1 MQGMRI
7 TVFGGAGFVGRY
19 IVKRLAAEGA
29 GVRVACR
36 DPERAKFL
44 KPAGGVGQVV
54 PVQANLRYPE
64 SVRAAVEGVDAVVN
78 CVGVLVSRGPQSFG
92 AIHASRGGRGRRRR
106 GRGGRGPSLCIS
118 QPSGRMRGRRRQYAR
133 SKAAGE
139 AAVRGAFPD
148 AAILRPSIVIG
159 PEDDFFNRFAL
170 LARML
175 PALPLVG
182 GGFTRFQ
189 PAYVGDVADAAVA
202 ALDRAGGVFELGG
215 PKVYSFRQLME
226 LLLEEIG
233 RKRLLVPVPFQ
244 VMQAKAAF
252 IQFVPGA
259 PITPDQVESLKYDNV
274 VSEGAAGFA
283 ELGIEPKDIE
293 TVIPTY
299 LDRFRI
305 RGRFAGRDPA

>member
-1 MQGMRI
+1 MQGMRV

-19 IVKRLAAEGA
+19 IVKRLAAAGA

-78 CVGVLVSRGPQSFG
+78 CVGVLVSRGAQSFG
-92 AIHASRGGRGRRRR
+92 AIHAVGAGDVASAAAEAGAGR
-106 GRGGRGPSLCIS
+106 LVHIS
-118 QPSGRMRGRRRQYAR
+118 AIGADAESTAAYAR

-139 AAVRGAFPD
+139 AAVREAFPD
-148 AAILRPSIVIG
+148 AAILRPSLVIG

-170 LARML
+170 LARLL

-189 PAYVGDVADAAVA
+189 PAYVGDVADAAIA
-202 ALDRAGGVFELGG
+202 ALDRAGGQFELGG
-215 PKVYSFRQLME
+215 PKIYSFRQLME

-299 LDRFRI
+299 LDRFRV

>member
-1 MQGMRI
+1 MQGMRV

-19 IVKRLAAEGA
+19 IVKRLAAAGA

-78 CVGVLVSRGPQSFG
+78 CVGVLVSRGLQSFA
-92 AIHASRGGRGRRRR
+92 AIHAAGAGAVASASAEAGVDK
-106 GRGGRGPSLCIS
+106 LVHIS
-118 QPSGRMRGRRRQYAR
+118 AIGADAESTAAYAR

-139 AAVRGAFPD
+139 AAVREAFPD
-148 AAILRPSIVIG
+148 ASILRPSIVIG
-159 PEDDFFNRFAL
+159 PEDDFFNRFAF
-170 LARML
+170 LARL
-175 PALPLVG
+175 APALPLVG

-189 PAYVGDVADAAVA
+189 PAYVGDVADAAIA
-202 ALDRAGGVFELGG
+202 ALDRPGGLFELGG

-226 LLLEEIG
+226 LLLAEIG
-233 RKRLLVPVPFQ
+233 RKRLLVPVPFRI
-244 VMQAKAAF
+244 MQAKAAF

-259 PITPDQVESLKYDNV
+259 PITPDQVELLKYDNV

-293 TVIPTY
+293 TVIPAY

-305 RGRFAGRDPA
+305 RGRFARRDPA

>member
-19 IVKRLAAEGA
+19 IVKRLAAAGA

-54 PVQANLRYPE
+54 PVQANLRYPD
-64 SVRAAVEGVDAVVN
+64 SVRAAVEGVDAAIN

-92 AIHASRGGRGRRRR
+92 AIHAVGAREVASAAAEAGVRQ
-106 GRGGRGPSLCIS
+106 LVHIS
-118 QPSGRMRGRRRQYAR
+118 AIGAEAESTAAYAR

-139 AAVRGAFPD
+139 AAVREAFPD
-148 AAILRPSIVIG
+148 AAILRPSLIIG

-170 LARML
+170 LARLL

-202 ALDRAGGVFELGG
+202 ALDRAGGLFELGG

-233 RKRLLVPVPFQ
+233 RKRLLVPVPFA

-283 ELGIEPKDIE
+283 ELGIEPTDIE

>member
-1 MQGMRI
+1 MQGMRV

-19 IVKRLAAEGA
+19 IVKRLAAAGA

-64 SVRAAVEGVDAVVN
+64 SVRAAVDGVDAVVN
-78 CVGVLVSRGPQSFG
+78 CVGVLASRGAQSFA
-92 AIHASRGGRGRRRR
+92 AIHAAGAGAVASACAGAGVGR
-106 GRGGRGPSLCIS
+106 LVHIS
-118 QPSGRMRGRRRQYAR
+118 AIGADAASTAAYAR

-139 AAVRGAFPD
+139 AAMRAAFPD
-148 AAILRPSIVIG
+148 AAILRPSLVIG

-170 LARML
+170 MARLL
-175 PALPLVG
+175 PALPLIG
-182 GGFTRFQ
+182 GGLTRFQ
-189 PAYVGDVADAAVA
+189 PAYVGDVADAAIA
-202 ALDRAGGVFELGG
+202 ALDRAGGLFELGG
-215 PKVYSFRQLME
+215 PKIYSFRQLME
-226 LLLEEIG
+226 LLLAEIG

-259 PITPDQVESLKYDNV
+259 PITPDQVELLKYDNV
-274 VSEGAAGFA
+274 VSEGVAGFA

-305 RGRFAGRDPA
+305 RGRFAGREPA

>member
-1 MQGMRI
+1 MQGMRV

-19 IVKRLAAEGA
+19 IVKRLAAAGA

-54 PVQANLRYPE
+54 PVQANLRYPD

-78 CVGVLVSRGPQSFG
+78 CVGVLVSRGAQSFS
-92 AIHASRGGRGRRRR
+92 AIHAAGARAVAAAAAEAGARQ
-106 GRGGRGPSLCIS
+106 LAHIS
-118 QPSGRMRGRRRQYAR
+118 AIGADADSTAQYAR

-139 AAVRGAFPD
+139 AAVREAFPD

-159 PEDDFFNRFAL
+159 PEDDFFNRFAF
-170 LARML
+170 LARL
-175 PALPLVG
+175 APALPLVG

-202 ALDRAGGVFELGG
+202 ALDRPGGLFELGG

-233 RKRLLVPVPFQ
+233 RKRLLVPVPFP

-259 PITPDQVESLKYDNV
+259 PITPDQVELLKYDNV

-283 ELGIEPKDIE
+283 ELGIEPRDIE

-299 LDRFRI
+299 LDRFRV
-305 RGRFAGRDPA
+305 RGRFARRDPA

>member
-54 PVQANLRYPE
+54 PVQANLRYPD

-78 CVGVLVSRGPQSFG
+78 CVGVLVSRGAQSFG
-92 AIHASRGGRGRRRR
+92 AIHAAGAGEVAAAAAGA
-106 GRGGRGPSLCIS
+106 GAGKLVHIS
-118 QPSGRMRGRRRQYAR
+118 AIGADAGSTAAYAR

-139 AAVRGAFPD
+139 VAVREAFPD
-148 AAILRPSIVIG
+148 AAILRPSLIIG

-170 LARML
+170 LARLL

>member
-19 IVKRLAAEGA
+19 IVKRLAAAGA

-54 PVQANLRYPE
+54 PVQANLRYPD
-64 SVRAAVEGVDAVVN
+64 SVRAAVEGVDAAIN

-92 AIHASRGGRGRRRR
+92 AIHAVGAREVASAAAEAGVRQ
-106 GRGGRGPSLCIS
+106 LVHIS
-118 QPSGRMRGRRRQYAR
+118 AIGAEAESTAAYAR
-133 SKAAGE
+133 SKAVGE
-139 AAVRGAFPD
+139 AAVREAFPD
-148 AAILRPSIVIG
+148 AAILRPSLIIG

-170 LARML
+170 LARLL

-202 ALDRAGGVFELGG
+202 ALDRAGGLFELGG

-233 RKRLLVPVPFQ
+233 RKRLLVPVPFA

-259 PITPDQVESLKYDNV
+259 PITPDQVESLKYDNI

-283 ELGIEPKDIE
+283 ELGIEPTDIE

>member
-19 IVKRLAAEGA
+19 IVKRLAAAGA

-78 CVGVLVSRGPQSFG
+78 CVGVLVSRGPQSFS
-92 AIHASRGGRGRRRR
+92 AIHAAGAGEVAAAAAGAGVRQ
-106 GRGGRGPSLCIS
+106 LVHIS
-118 QPSGRMRGRRRQYAR
+118 AIGADAESTAAYAR

-139 AAVRGAFPD
+139 RAVREAFPD
-148 AAILRPSIVIG
+148 AAILRPSLIIG

-170 LARML
+170 LARLL

-189 PAYVGDVADAAVA
+189 PAYVGDVADGAVA

-283 ELGIEPKDIE
+283 ELGIEPTDIE

>member
-19 IVKRLAAEGA
+19 IVKRLAAAGA

-64 SVRAAVEGVDAVVN
+64 SVRAAVDGADAAIN
-78 CVGVLVSRGPQSFG
+78 CVGVLVSRGAQSFSAVHAAG
-92 AIHASRGGRGRRRR
+92 AEAVAAAAAEAGVARLVH
-106 GRGGRGPSLCIS
+106 IS
-118 QPSGRMRGRRRQYAR
+118 AIGADADSTAAYAR

-139 AAVRGAFPD
+139 AAMRAAFPA

-159 PEDDFFNRFAL
+159 PEDDFFNRFGLMAR
-170 LARML
+170 LA
-175 PALPLVG
+175 PALPLIG
-182 GGFTRFQ
+182 GGLTRFQ
-189 PAYVGDVADAAVA
+189 PAYVGDVADAAIA
-202 ALDRAGGVFELGG
+202 ALDRAGGLFELGG
-215 PKVYSFRQLME
+215 PKIYSFRQLME
-226 LLLEEIG
+226 LLLAEIG
-233 RKRLLVPVPFQ
+233 RKRLLVPVPFL

-252 IQFVPGA
+252 LQFVPGA
-259 PITPDQVESLKYDNV
+259 PITPDQVELLKYDNV
-274 VSEGAAGFA
+274 VAEGAAGFA
-283 ELGIEPKDIE
+283 ELGIEPRDIE

-299 LDRFRI
+299 LDRFRL

>member
-78 CVGVLVSRGPQSFG
+78 CVGVLVSRGAQSFA
-92 AIHASRGGRGRRRR
+92 AIHVAGAREIASAAAEAGVRQ
-106 GRGGRGPSLCIS
+106 LVHIS
-118 QPSGRMRGRRRQYAR
+118 AIGADAESTAAYAR

-139 AAVRGAFPD
+139 AAVREAFQD

-170 LARML
+170 LARLL

>member
-1 MQGMRI
+1 MQGMRV

-19 IVKRLAAEGA
+19 IVKRLAAAGA

-78 CVGVLVSRGPQSFG
+78 CVGVLVSRGAQSFG
-92 AIHASRGGRGRRRR
+92 AIHAAGAGEVASAAAEAGAGR
-106 GRGGRGPSLCIS
+106 LVHIS
-118 QPSGRMRGRRRQYAR
+118 AIGADLESTAAYAR

-139 AAVRGAFPD
+139 AAVREAFPD
-148 AAILRPSIVIG
+148 AAILRPSLVIG

-170 LARML
+170 LARLL

-202 ALDRAGGVFELGG
+202 ALDRAGGLFELGG

-299 LDRFRI
+299 LDRFRV

>member
-78 CVGVLVSRGPQSFG
+78 CVGVLVSRGAQSFG
-92 AIHASRGGRGRRRR
+92 AIHAAGAGEVAAAAAEAGA
-106 GRGGRGPSLCIS
+106 GKLVHIS
-118 QPSGRMRGRRRQYAR
+118 AIGADAGSTAAYAR

-139 AAVRGAFPD
+139 AAVREAFPE
-148 AAILRPSIVIG
+148 ATILRPSIVIG

-170 LARML
+170 LARLL

-202 ALDRAGGVFELGG
+202 ALDRSGGVFELGG

>member
-1 MQGMRI
+1 
-7 TVFGGAGFVGRY
+7 
-19 IVKRLAAEGA
+19 
-29 GVRVACR
+29 
-36 DPERAKFL
+36 
-44 KPAGGVGQVV
+44 
-54 PVQANLRYPE
+54 
-64 SVRAAVEGVDAVVN
+64 
-78 CVGVLVSRGPQSFG
+78 
-92 AIHASRGGRGRRRR
+92 
-106 GRGGRGPSLCIS
+106 
-118 QPSGRMRGRRRQYAR
+118 
-133 SKAAGE
+133 
-139 AAVRGAFPD
+139 
-148 AAILRPSIVIG
+148 
-159 PEDDFFNRFAL
+159 DFFNRFAL
-170 LARML
+170 LARLL

>member
-1 MQGMRI
+1 MQGMRV

-19 IVKRLAAEGA
+19 IVKRLAAAGA

-44 KPAGGVGQVV
+44 KTAGSVGQVV

-64 SVRAAVEGVDAVVN
+64 SVRAAVEGVDAVIN
-78 CVGVLVSRGPQSFG
+78 CVGVLVSRGPQSFA
-92 AIHASRGGRGRRRR
+92 AIHAAGAGAVAAASAEAGADK
-106 GRGGRGPSLCIS
+106 LVHIS
-118 QPSGRMRGRRRQYAR
+118 AIGADAESTAAYAR

-139 AAVRGAFPD
+139 AAVREAFPD
-148 AAILRPSIVIG
+148 AAVLRPSIVIG
-159 PEDDFFNRFAL
+159 PEDDFFNRFAF
-170 LARML
+170 LARL
-175 PALPLVG
+175 APALPLVG

-202 ALDRAGGVFELGG
+202 ALDRAGGLFELGG
-215 PKVYSFRQLME
+215 PKIYSFRQLME
-226 LLLEEIG
+226 LLLAEIG
-233 RKRLLVPVPFQ
+233 RKRLLVPVPFA

-259 PITPDQVESLKYDNV
+259 PITPDQVELLKYDNV

-283 ELGIEPKDIE
+283 ELGIEPTDIE

-299 LDRFRI
+299 LERFRV
-305 RGRFAGRDPA
+305 RGSFSRRGSA

>member
-92 AIHASRGGRGRRRR
+92 AIHAAGAGEVAAAAAGA
-106 GRGGRGPSLCIS
+106 GAGKLVHIS
-118 QPSGRMRGRRRQYAR
+118 AIGADAGSTAAYAR

-139 AAVRGAFPD
+139 AAVREAFPD

-170 LARML
+170 LARLL

>member
-1 MQGMRI
+1 MQGMRV

-19 IVKRLAAEGA
+19 IVKRLAAAGA

-54 PVQANLRYPE
+54 PVQANLRYPA
-64 SVRAAVEGVDAVVN
+64 SVQAAVEGVDAAIN
-78 CVGVLVSRGPQSFG
+78 CVGVLASRGAQSFA
-92 AIHASRGGRGRRRR
+92 AIHAAGASAIATAAAEAGVRQ
-106 GRGGRGPSLCIS
+106 LVHIS
-118 QPSGRMRGRRRQYAR
+118 AIGADSESTAEYAR

-139 AAVRGAFPD
+139 AAVREAFAQ

-170 LARML
+170 LARFA
-175 PALPLVG
+175 PALPLIG
-182 GGFTRFQ
+182 GGLTRFQ

-202 ALDRAGGVFELGG
+202 ALDREGGLFELGG
-215 PKVYSFRQLME
+215 PKTYSFRQLME

-233 RKRLLVPVPFQ
+233 RKRLLVPVPFA

-259 PITPDQVESLKYDNV
+259 PITPDQVELLKYDNV
-274 VSEGAAGFA
+274 VSEGAADFA
-283 ELGIEPKDIE
+283 ELGIEPRDIE
-293 TVIPTY
+293 TVIPAY

>member
-1 MQGMRI
+1 MQGMRV

-19 IVKRLAAEGA
+19 IVKRLAAAGA

-64 SVRAAVEGVDAVVN
+64 SVRAAVEGVDAVIN
-78 CVGVLVSRGPQSFG
+78 CVGVLVSRGPQSFS
-92 AIHASRGGRGRRRR
+92 AIHAAGAAAVASASAEAGVDK
-106 GRGGRGPSLCIS
+106 LVHIS
-118 QPSGRMRGRRRQYAR
+118 AIGADAESTAAYAR

-139 AAVRGAFPD
+139 AAVREAFAQ
-148 AAILRPSIVIG
+148 AAILRPSIVVG

-170 LARML
+170 MARFL
-175 PALPLVG
+175 PALPLIG

-189 PAYVGDVADAAVA
+189 PAYVGDVADAAIA
-202 ALDRAGGVFELGG
+202 ALDRAGGLFELGG

-226 LLLEEIG
+226 LLLAEIG

-252 IQFVPGA
+252 IQFAPGA
-259 PITPDQVESLKYDNV
+259 PITPDQVELLKYDNV

-283 ELGIEPKDIE
+283 ELGIEPRDIE
-293 TVIPTY
+293 TVIPAY

-305 RGRFAGRDPA
+305 RGRFARRDPA

>member
-1 MQGMRI
+1 MQGMRV

-19 IVKRLAAEGA
+19 IVKRLAAAGA

-36 DPERAKFL
+36 DPERANFL

-78 CVGVLVSRGPQSFG
+78 CVGVLVSRGAQSFS
-92 AIHASRGGRGRRRR
+92 AIHAAGAGDVASAAAEAGAGR
-106 GRGGRGPSLCIS
+106 LVHIS
-118 QPSGRMRGRRRQYAR
+118 AIGADLESTAAYAR

-139 AAVRGAFPD
+139 AAVREAFPD
-148 AAILRPSIVIG
+148 AAVLRPSLVIG

-170 LARML
+170 LARLL

-202 ALDRAGGVFELGG
+202 ALDRAGGLFELGG

-299 LDRFRI
+299 LDRFRV

>member
-1 MQGMRI
+1 MQGMRV

-19 IVKRLAAEGA
+19 IVKRLAASGA

-54 PVQANLRYPE
+54 PVQANLRYPA
-64 SVRAAVEGVDAVVN
+64 SVQAAVDGVDAVVN
-78 CVGVLVSRGPQSFG
+78 CVGVLVSRGAQSFG
-92 AIHASRGGRGRRRR
+92 AVHAAGAGAVASAAAAAGVGK
-106 GRGGRGPSLCIS
+106 LVHIS
-118 QPSGRMRGRRRQYAR
+118 AIGADADSSAAYAR

-139 AAVRGAFPD
+139 AAVRAAFAD

-170 LARML
+170 IARLA

-182 GGFTRFQ
+182 GGQTRFQ
-189 PAYVGDVADAAVA
+189 PVYVGDVADAAVA
-202 ALDRAGGVFELGG
+202 ALDRPGSLFELGG
-215 PKVYSFRQLME
+215 PKTYSFRQLME
-226 LLLEEIG
+226 LLLAEIG

-244 VMQAKAAF
+244 VMQAKAALL
-252 IQFVPGA
+252 QFVPGA
-259 PITPDQVESLKYDNV
+259 PITPDQVELLKYDNI
-274 VSEGAAGFA
+274 VSEGATGFA
-283 ELGIEPKDIE
+283 ALGIEPRDIE

-305 RGRFAGRDPA
+305 RGRFARRDPA

>member
-1 MQGMRI
+1 MQGMRV

-19 IVKRLAAEGA
+19 IVKRLAAAGA
-29 GVRVACR
+29 GVRVASR

-64 SVRAAVEGVDAVVN
+64 SVRAAVDGVDAVVN
-78 CVGVLVSRGPQSFG
+78 CVGVLASRGAQSFA
-92 AIHASRGGRGRRRR
+92 AIHATGAGAVASACAEAGVGR
-106 GRGGRGPSLCIS
+106 LVHIS
-118 QPSGRMRGRRRQYAR
+118 AIGADAASTAAYAR

-139 AAVRGAFPD
+139 AAMREAFPN
-148 AAILRPSIVIG
+148 AAILRPSLVIG

-170 LARML
+170 MARLL
-175 PALPLVG
+175 PALPLIG
-182 GGFTRFQ
+182 GGLTRFQ
-189 PAYVGDVADAAVA
+189 PAYVGDVAHAAIA
-202 ALDRAGGVFELGG
+202 ALDRAGGLFELGG
-215 PKVYSFRQLME
+215 PKIYSFRQLME
-226 LLLEEIG
+226 LLLAEIG

-259 PITPDQVESLKYDNV
+259 PITPDQVELLKYDNV

-305 RGRFAGRDPA
+305 RGRFAGREPA

>member
-1 MQGMRI
+1 MQGMRV

-19 IVKRLAAEGA
+19 IVKRLAAAGA

-78 CVGVLVSRGPQSFG
+78 CVGVLASRGPQSFS
-92 AIHASRGGRGRRRR
+92 AIHAAGAGAVAAAAAEAGA
-106 GRGGRGPSLCIS
+106 GKLVHIS
-118 QPSGRMRGRRRQYAR
+118 AIGADAESTAEYAR

-139 AAVRGAFPD
+139 AAVREAFAQ
-148 AAILRPSIVIG
+148 AAILRPSIVVG
-159 PEDDFFNRFAL
+159 PEDDFFNRFAF
-170 LARML
+170 LARFL
-175 PALPLVG
+175 PALPLIG
-182 GGFTRFQ
+182 GGLTRFQ
-189 PAYVGDVADAAVA
+189 PAYVGDVADAALE
-202 ALDRAGGVFELGG
+202 ALDRPGGLFELGG
-215 PKVYSFRQLME
+215 PKTYTFRQLME

-233 RKRLLVPVPFQ
+233 RKRLLVPVPFPI
-244 VMQAKAAF
+244 MQAKAAF

-259 PITPDQVESLKYDNV
+259 PITPDQVELLKYDNI

-283 ELGIEPKDIE
+283 ELGIEPRDIE
-293 TVIPTY
+293 TVIPAY

>member
-1 MQGMRI
+1 MQGMRV

-19 IVKRLAAEGA
+19 IVKRLAAAGA

-78 CVGVLVSRGPQSFG
+78 CVGVLASRGPQSFS
-92 AIHASRGGRGRRRR
+92 AIHAAGAGAVASASAEAGVGK
-106 GRGGRGPSLCIS
+106 LVHIS
-118 QPSGRMRGRRRQYAR
+118 AIGADADSTAAYAR

-139 AAVRGAFPD
+139 AAMREAFAH
-148 AAILRPSIVIG
+148 AAILRPSLVIG

-170 LARML
+170 MARLL
-175 PALPLVG
+175 PALPLIG
-182 GGFTRFQ
+182 GGLTRFQ

-202 ALDRAGGVFELGG
+202 ALDRPGGLFELGG

-226 LLLEEIG
+226 LLLTEIG
-233 RKRLLVPVPFQ
+233 RKRLLVPVPFRI
-244 VMQAKAAF
+244 MQAKAAF
-252 IQFVPGA
+252 IQFLPGA
-259 PITPDQVESLKYDNV
+259 PITPDQVELLKYDNV
-274 VSEGAAGFA
+274 VSEGADGFA
-283 ELGIEPKDIE
+283 ELGIEPRDIE

>member
-1 MQGMRI
+1 MQGMRV

-19 IVKRLAAEGA
+19 IVKRLAAAGA

-78 CVGVLVSRGPQSFG
+78 CVGVLVSRGPQSFA
-92 AIHASRGGRGRRRR
+92 AIHAAGAGAVASASAEAGVDK
-106 GRGGRGPSLCIS
+106 LVHIS
-118 QPSGRMRGRRRQYAR
+118 AIGADAESTAAYAR

-139 AAVRGAFPD
+139 AAVREAFPD
-148 AAILRPSIVIG
+148 ATVLRPSIVIG
-159 PEDDFFNRFAL
+159 PEDDFFNRFAF
-170 LARML
+170 LARL
-175 PALPLVG
+175 APALPLVG

-189 PAYVGDVADAAVA
+189 PAYVGDVADAAIA
-202 ALDRAGGVFELGG
+202 ALDRPGGLFELGG

-226 LLLEEIG
+226 LLLAEIG
-233 RKRLLVPVPFQ
+233 RKRLLVPVPFRI
-244 VMQAKAAF
+244 MQAKAAF

-259 PITPDQVESLKYDNV
+259 PITPDQVELLKYDNV

-293 TVIPTY
+293 TVIPAY

-305 RGRFAGRDPA
+305 RGRFARRDPA

>member
-1 MQGMRI
+1 MQGMRV

-19 IVKRLAAEGA
+19 IVKRLAAAGA

-44 KPAGGVGQVV
+44 KPAGDVGQVV

-78 CVGVLVSRGPQSFG
+78 CVGVLVSRGPQSFA
-92 AIHASRGGRGRRRR
+92 AIHAAGAGAVASASAEAGVGK
-106 GRGGRGPSLCIS
+106 LVHIS
-118 QPSGRMRGRRRQYAR
+118 AIGADAESTAEYAR

-139 AAVRGAFPD
+139 AAVREAFPE
-148 AAILRPSIVIG
+148 AAILRPSLVIG
-159 PEDDFFNRFAL
+159 PEDSFFNRFAL
-170 LARML
+170 MARLL
-175 PALPLVG
+175 PALPLIG

-189 PAYVGDVADAAVA
+189 PAYVGDVAEAAVA
-202 ALDRAGGVFELGG
+202 VLDRPGGLFELGG
-215 PKVYSFRQLME
+215 PKTYSFRQLME
-226 LLLEEIG
+226 LLLAEIG
-233 RKRLLVPVPFQ
+233 RKRLLVPVPFA
-244 VMQAKAAF
+244 VVKAKAAF

-259 PITPDQVESLKYDNV
+259 PITPDQVELLKYDNV

-283 ELGIEPKDIE
+283 ELGIEPRDIE

-305 RGRFAGRDPA
+305 RGRFSRRDPA

>member
-19 IVKRLAAEGA
+19 IVKRLAAAGA

-54 PVQANLRYPE
+54 PVQANLRYPD

-92 AIHASRGGRGRRRR
+92 AIHVAGAGAVAAAAAEAGVRQ
-106 GRGGRGPSLCIS
+106 LVHIS
-118 QPSGRMRGRRRQYAR
+118 AIGADAESTAAYAR

-139 AAVRGAFPD
+139 AAVREAFPD
-148 AAILRPSIVIG
+148 AAILRPSLIVG

-170 LARML
+170 LARLL

-189 PAYVGDVADAAVA
+189 PAYVGDAADAAVA

-233 RKRLLVPVPFQ
+233 RKRLLVPVPFPI
-244 VMQAKAAF
+244 MQAKAAF

-283 ELGIEPKDIE
+283 ELGIEPTDIE

-299 LDRFRI
+299 LDRFRV

>member
-1 MQGMRI
+1 MQGMRV

-19 IVKRLAAEGA
+19 IVKRLAAAGA

-64 SVRAAVEGVDAVVN
+64 SVRAAVEGVDAVIN
-78 CVGVLVSRGPQSFG
+78 CVGILASRGPQSFS
-92 AIHASRGGRGRRRR
+92 AIHAAGAGAVAAAAAEAGA
-106 GRGGRGPSLCIS
+106 GALVHIS
-118 QPSGRMRGRRRQYAR
+118 AIGADAESTAAYAR

-139 AAVRGAFPD
+139 AAVREAFAQ
-148 AAILRPSIVIG
+148 AAIVRPSIVIG

-170 LARML
+170 LARFL

-182 GGFTRFQ
+182 GGLTRFQ

-202 ALDRAGGVFELGG
+202 ALDRKGGLFELGG
-215 PKVYSFRQLME
+215 PKTYTFKQLME
-226 LLLEEIG
+226 LLLAEIG

-244 VMQAKAAF
+244 VMQAQAAF
-252 IQFVPGA
+252 IQFAPGA
-259 PITPDQVESLKYDNV
+259 PVTPDQVELLKYDNV

-283 ELGIEPKDIE
+283 ELGIEPRDIE
-293 TVIPTY
+293 TVIPAY
-299 LDRFRI
+299 LERFRV
-305 RGRFAGRDPA
+305 RGSFSRRGSA

>member
-78 CVGVLVSRGPQSFG
+78 CVGVLVSRGPQSFA
-92 AIHASRGGRGRRRR
+92 AIHVAGAREIASAAAEAGVRQ
-106 GRGGRGPSLCIS
+106 LVHIS
-118 QPSGRMRGRRRQYAR
+118 AIGADAGSTAAYSR

-139 AAVRGAFPD
+139 AAVREAFPE
-148 AAILRPSIVIG
+148 ATILRPSIVIG

-170 LARML
+170 LARLL

-202 ALDRAGGVFELGG
+202 ALNRAGGVFELGG

>member
-19 IVKRLAAEGA
+19 IVKRLAAAGA

-54 PVQANLRYPE
+54 PVQANLRYPQ

-78 CVGVLVSRGPQSFG
+78 CVGVLASRGPQSFR
-92 AIHASRGGRGRRRR
+92 AIHVAGAGAVASAAAEAGAGR
-106 GRGGRGPSLCIS
+106 LVHIS
-118 QPSGRMRGRRRQYAR
+118 AIGADAASTAEYAR

-139 AAVRGAFPD
+139 AAVREAFAQ
-148 AAILRPSIVIG
+148 AAILRPSIVVG
-159 PEDDFFNRFAL
+159 PEDDFFNRFAF
-170 LARML
+170 LARVL
-175 PALPLVG
+175 PALPLIG
-182 GGFTRFQ
+182 GGLTRFQ

-202 ALDRAGGVFELGG
+202 ALDREGGLFELGG
-215 PKVYSFRQLME
+215 PKVYTFRQLME
-226 LLLEEIG
+226 LLLEKIG

-244 VMQAKAAF
+244 IMQAKAAF

-259 PITPDQVESLKYDNV
+259 PITPDQVELLKYDNV

-283 ELGIEPKDIE
+283 ELGLEPQDIE
-293 TVIPTY
+293 TVIPAY
-299 LDRFRI
+299 LDRFRTGSPHS
-305 RGRFAGRDPA
+305 RRDLA

>member
-1 MQGMRI
+1 MQGMRV

-19 IVKRLAAEGA
+19 IVKRLAAAGA

-78 CVGVLVSRGPQSFG
+78 CVGVLVSRGAQSFS
-92 AIHASRGGRGRRRR
+92 AIHATGAGEVASAAAEAGAGR
-106 GRGGRGPSLCIS
+106 LVHIS
-118 QPSGRMRGRRRQYAR
+118 AIGADLESTAAYAR

-139 AAVRGAFPD
+139 AAVREAFPE

-170 LARML
+170 LARLL

-202 ALDRAGGVFELGG
+202 ALDRAGGLFELGG
-215 PKVYSFRQLME
+215 PKIYSFRQLME

-299 LDRFRI
+299 LDRFRV

>member
-19 IVKRLAAEGA
+19 IVKRLAAAGA

-44 KPAGGVGQVV
+44 KPAGSVGQVV
-54 PVQANLRYPE
+54 PVQANLRYPA
-64 SVRAAVEGVDAVVN
+64 SVRAAVEGVDAVIN
-78 CVGVLVSRGPQSFG
+78 CVGVLVSRRPQSFD
-92 AIHASRGGRGRRRR
+92 AIHAAGAQTVAAAAAEAGVG
-106 GRGGRGPSLCIS
+106 SLVHIS
-118 QPSGRMRGRRRQYAR
+118 AIGADEESTAAYAR

-139 AAVRGAFPD
+139 AAVREAFAP
-148 AAILRPSIVIG
+148 AVILRPSIVIG

-170 LARML
+170 LARL
-175 PALPLVG
+175 APALPLVG

-202 ALDRAGGVFELGG
+202 ALDRAGGLFELGG
-215 PKVYSFRQLME
+215 PKTYSFRQLME
-226 LLLEEIG
+226 LLLAEIG

-244 VMQAKAAF
+244 VMQAKAAL
-252 IQFVPGA
+252 IQFMPGA
-259 PITPDQVESLKYDNV
+259 PITPDQVELLKYDNV

-283 ELGIEPKDIE
+283 AFGIEPKDIE
-293 TVIPTY
+293 TIIPTY
-299 LDRFRI
+299 LDRFRAG
-305 RGRFAGRDPA
+305 GRFARRSPA